1 MNYVF
6 PFGEKVK
13 PVEQADRNAKRIFVL
28 GVYASAVHA
37 SWFGP
42 DHKLRVRALAVASEP
57 TIFWRGEGA
66 AEIVSRVNLPDECG
80 YLKAAA
86 ANLNGPSG
94 IVLDERFLTPLGTDR
109 DDAWLSDLL
118 PETRLNASQSKAIDR
133 EYLPFVQRGIV
144 PEVTIPQVPKRFAD
158 SDRIDALVEELR
170 LSNAEY
176 LVTLGDVPLREF
188 VSKFDKRFCR
198 LSALGQTRE
207 EYGREHQITIGSK
220 SVKLIPLVHPRQAG
234 RLGSSS
240 KGWGELHDAWVRQ
253 RLGAGDVSC

>member
-13 PVEQADRNAKRIFVL
+13 PVEQADRNDKRIFVL

-42 DHKLRVRALAVASEP
+42 DNKLRVRALAVASEP
-57 TIFWRGEGA
+57 SIFWRGEGA
-66 AEIVSRVNLPDECG
+66 AEIISQVKIPHECG
-80 YLKAAA
+80 YLKAADR
-86 ANLNGPSG
+86 NLNGPSG
-94 IVLDERFLTPLGTDR
+94 IVLDERFLKPLGASR
-109 DDAWLSDLL
+109 KQAWLSDLL
-118 PETRLNASQSKAIDR
+118 PETRLNASQCRAIDR
-133 EYLPFVQRGIV
+133 EYRLFVQQGIV

-158 SDRIDALVEELR
+158 NERIEALVEELR
-170 LSNAEY
+170 LSNADY
-176 LVTLGDVPLREF
+176 LVTLGDVPLKEF
-188 VSKFDKRFCR
+188 VSKFDKRFSR
-198 LSALGQTRE
+198 LSAFGQTPE

-240 KGWGELHDAWVRQ
+240 KGWGELHDAWVGQ
-253 RLGAGDVSC
+253 QLGAGDT

>member
-13 PVEQADRNAKRIFVL
+13 PVEQADRNDKRIFVL

-66 AEIVSRVNLPDECG
+66 AEIVSRVKIPEECG

-86 ANLNGPSG
+86 GNLNGPSG
-94 IVLDERFLTPLGTDR
+94 IVLDKLFLKPLGADR
-109 DDAWLSDLL
+109 DDTWLSDLL
-118 PETRLNASQSKAIDR
+118 PETRLNPKQCEALDR
-133 EYLPFVQRGIV
+133 EYQPFVQQGIV

-176 LVTLGDVPLREF
+176 LVTLGDLPLKEF
-188 VSKFDKRFCR
+188 VSKFDKRFSR
-198 LSALGQTRE
+198 LSAFGQTPD

-240 KGWGELHDAWVRQ
+240 KGWGELHDAWVGQ
-253 RLGAGDVSC
+253 QLGSGDT